1 MVIREKLTPEVFL
14 SAPRRGPAVPSPS
27 GRIAFFI
34 VSTHTFGAAAATKK
48 EVMLMDLGTGTQ
60 WAISHDDK
68 VHDVNWIPGDTS
80 DSLVWLRDAD
90 KGETEL
96 AVVPGTAPDQ
106 TPEPYVAGTIP
117 GKVEALKLKKLEDGS
132 IACAVVG
139 LAEKDGSLYNSET
152 AEKPAS
158 TARIYDDLHIRE
170 VSSLSAFP
178 LLSFPPSLPPLV

>member
-14 SAPRRGPAVPSPS
+14 RAPRRGPAVPSPS

-80 DSLVWLRDAD
+80 DSHVWLRDAD

-106 TPEPYVAGTIP
+106 PPEPYVAGTIP
-117 GKVEALKLKKLEDGS
+117 GKVEALTHKKLE
-132 IACAVVG
+132 
-139 LAEKDGSLYNSET
+139 DGSLYNSET